1 MQLDTANPFQSF
13 LISKEELV
21 FARQVSP
28 LFFALLQNRIAEK
41 LQNRIAEK
49 ARESVE
55 FSYRDRPDAQAAIIE
70 QECLKAQVSVLTD
83 LMNELTPPTDV
94 S

>member
-28 LFFALLQNRIAEK
+28 LFFALLQNH
-41 LQNRIAEK
+41 IAEK
-49 ARESVE
+49 AREAVE

-70 QECLKAQVSVLTD
+70 HECLKAQVSALTD

>member
-41 LQNRIAEK
+41 

-70 QECLKAQVSVLTD
+70 HECLKAQVSVLTD